1 MVRIKKKTLKY
12 SLSQKGVDLI
22 ASFEGFSSK
31 PYRDSGGVWTIGFGT
46 TYINN
51 VKVSHGTPSV
61 SRDQALGLLKIN
73 VRGTEKMMRKMITG
87 VLTQSKWDALVSL
100 TYNIGIGNFQ
110 KSSVLKY
117 INAGDIKKA
126 AESFILWNKDS
137 TGKVL
142 TGLVL
147 RRKTE
152 KALFLN

>member
-1 MVRIKKKTLKY
+1 MVRTKKKTLKY

-22 ASFEGFSSK
+22 ASFEGFSNK
-31 PYRDSGGVWTIGFGT
+31 PYKDSGGVWTIGFGT

-126 AESFILWNKDS
+126 AESFLLWNKDS

>member
-1 MVRIKKKTLKY
+1 M
-12 SLSQKGVDLI
+12 
-22 ASFEGFSSK
+22 
-31 PYRDSGGVWTIGFGT
+31 
-46 TYINN
+46 
-51 VKVSHGTPSV
+51 KVSHGTPSV

-126 AESFILWNKDS
+126 AESFLLWNKDS